1 MIILKNLTCH
11 YEERVILEDI
21 SLKIQKHLTLLGA
34 NGAGKSTLAKAI
46 CGLIP
51 YDGKIVVDDADIQE
65 LSLKERAKLLAYIPA
80 KLEIYDAYITLF
92 EFVLLGRFPFK
103 KSFFD
108 YSERDKEIAAESLE
122 YLNIS
127 HLTNASL
134 HSLSSG
140 ESQLALI
147 AQALTQKSRIII
159 FDEPTANL
167 DPKNS
172 KIIAQHIKHLQK
184 EQEILLITHDI
195 HLAKFIDAP
204 IGFIKKQ
211 KLHYYDRD
219 FFEPENL
226 SKLYEVEFDA
236 QGLKYV

>member
-1 MIILKNLTCH
+1 VIELKNLSCS
-11 YEERVILEDI
+11 YERKIILEDI
-21 SLKIQKHLTLLGA
+21 SLKIPQHLTILGA

-46 CGLIP
+46 CSLIE
-51 YDGKIVVDDADIQE
+51 YEGEILLDDADIKK
-65 LSLKERAKLLAYIPA
+65 LKPKERAKLLAYIPA
-80 KLEIYDAYITLF
+80 KLELYDAYITLF

-103 KSFFD
+103 KNLFD
-108 YSERDKEIAAESLE
+108 YSKEDRDIVRESLE
-122 YLNIS
+122 FLHLS
-127 HLTNASL
+127 HLSKHSL
-134 HSLSSG
+134 NSLSSG

-172 KIIAQHIKHLQK
+172 KIIAQQIKMLQK
-184 EQEILLITHDI
+184 SREIILITHDI

-204 IGFIKKQ
+204 IAFIKEK
-211 KLHYYDRD
+211 KLLYFEQD
-219 FFEPENL
+219 FFEPQTL

-236 QGLKYV
+236 LAVKYD

>member
-1 MIILKNLTCH
+1 MIELQNLTCH
-11 YEERVILEDI
+11 YEHKIVLKNI
-21 SLKIQKHLTLLGA
+21 SLTIKSHLTILGA

-46 CGLIP
+46 CGLTP
-51 YDGKIVVDDADIQE
+51 YEGEILIDDANIQE
-65 LSLKERAKLLAYIPA
+65 LSLKEKAKLLAYIPA
-80 KLEIYDAYITLF
+80 KLDVYDAYITLF

-108 YSERDKEIAAESLE
+108 YSELDKKIVEESLE

-127 HLTNASL
+127 HLKNASL

-172 KIIAQHIKHLQK
+172 KIIAQHIKSLQK

-195 HLAKFIDAP
+195 HLAEFIDVP
-204 IGFIKKQ
+204 VGFIKEK
-211 KLHYYDRD
+211 KLHYYKTD
-219 FFEPENL
+219 FFEPQNL

-236 QGLKYV
+236 RGVKYE

>member
-1 MIILKNLTCH
+1 MIELQNLTCY
-11 YEERVILEDI
+11 YENRVVLKNI
-21 SLKIQKHLTLLGA
+21 SLSIEKHLTILGA

-51 YDGKIVVDDADIQE
+51 YKGEILIDDADIKE
-65 LSLKERAKLLAYIPA
+65 LSLKEKAKLLAYIPA
-80 KLEIYDAYITLF
+80 KLNVYDAYITLF

-108 YSERDKEIAAESLE
+108 YSMQDKKIVEESLK
-122 YLNIS
+122 YCNIS
-127 HLTNASL
+127 HLKDASL

-147 AQALTQKSRIII
+147 AQAITQKSRIII

-172 KIIAQHIKHLQK
+172 KIIAEHIKSLQK
-184 EQEILLITHDI
+184 EQEIILITHDI
-195 HLAKFIDAP
+195 HLAEFIDAP
-204 IGFIKKQ
+204 IGFIKEKI
-211 KLHYYDRD
+211 LHHYGAD
-219 FFEPENL
+219 FFEPHNL

-236 QGLKYV
+236 KGLKYV